1 MRFLLIDIFVARISY
16 QKELHML
23 FQITIIPEIIMI
35 IFECCR
41 VSLLIQRAVRQ
52 IMQRII
58 QKTRNVLNLSECVLM

>member
-1 MRFLLIDIFVARISY
+1 
-16 QKELHML
+16 ML

-35 IFECCR
+35 IFECR

>member
-1 MRFLLIDIFVARISY
+1 
-16 QKELHML
+16 ML
-23 FQITIIPEIIMI
+23 FQITIIPEIIIMI

-41 VSLLIQRAVRQ
+41 ISLLIQRAVRQ

>member
-1 MRFLLIDIFVARISY
+1 
-16 QKELHML
+16 ML